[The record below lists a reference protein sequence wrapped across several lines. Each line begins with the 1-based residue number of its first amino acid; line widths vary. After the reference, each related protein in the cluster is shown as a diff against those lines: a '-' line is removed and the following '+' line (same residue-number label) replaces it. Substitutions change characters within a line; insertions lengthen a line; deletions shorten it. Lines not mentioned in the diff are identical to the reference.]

1 MENGFLVN
9 KIREQCKQRDVSVS
23 QMELDLGFSLGL
35 ISRWAKTSPSIDK
48 IVEVANYLEISLD
61 ELTGR
66 GKKKEADRLVREL
79 CEATRV
85 GELLWLPYGK
95 KEPFAYPIEC
105 LEELQQTEW
114 RCFYSRYGAGFFII
128 LREVTEE
135 LEICRLYILAD
146 PYGIPISC
154 KADEEELSVLWK
166 LADSGR
172 PPEAE
177 MEKAQDLIEQFIRE
191 RGMEYSGRDGGKGE

>member
-1 MENGFLVN
+1 MENGYLVN
-9 KIREQCKQRDVSVS
+9 KIREQCKQRNVSVS
-23 QMELDLGFSLGL
+23 QMELELGFSLGL

-48 IVEVANYLEISLD
+48 IIEVANYLEISLD

-79 CEATRV
+79 CEATRE

-95 KEPFAYPIEC
+95 KEPFVYPIES
-105 LEELQQTEW
+105 LEELQQAEW

-128 LREVTEE
+128 LWEAAEE

-146 PYGIPISC
+146 SYGIPIPR
-154 KADEEELSVLWK
+154 KADEEELLALWN
-166 LADSGR
+166 LADSGQ
-172 PPEAE
+172 PPETE
-177 MEKAQDLIEQFIRE
+177 MERAQDLIEQFIRE
-191 RGMEYSGRDGGKGE
+191 RGVEEKKVL